1 LSHLPPVKIAHP
13 HVLTDDDGSPVVVG
27 TRVPVRRL
35 YAWHRGGTSVETLLR
50 RYPQVGPARL
60 LDALSF
66 AYDNLELI
74 SADLEREHDLLAR
87 EQKEP
92 PAAPK
97 SKKEL
102 AADVKERQGKLPFKS

>member
-1 LSHLPPVKIAHP
+1 MVNLPPVRIAHP
-13 HVLTDDDGSPVVVG
+13 HVTLDDDGSPVVAD

-35 YAWHRGGTSVETLLR
+35 YAWHRQGTTVETLLR

-66 AYDNLELI
+66 AYDNLVLI
-74 SADLEREHDLLAR
+74 TADLERENELLAR
-87 EQKEP
+87 EQKSA

-102 AADVKERQGKLPFKS
+102 AAEAKDRQVKLPFKG